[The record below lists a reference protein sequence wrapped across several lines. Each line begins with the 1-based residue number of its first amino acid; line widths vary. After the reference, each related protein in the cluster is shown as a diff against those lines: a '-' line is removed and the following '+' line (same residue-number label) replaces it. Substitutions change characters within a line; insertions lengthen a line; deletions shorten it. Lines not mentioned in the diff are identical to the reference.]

1 MWMDLDIAQNY
12 VLFLERYG
20 VDRDLHVRTHSFPTR
35 RSSDLG
41 VMQMPSGAANRRDMA
56 AMSVRQWCWAIWPE
70 KAWQRHGNQ
79 HERGRGAR
87 AIPAAPRPRERGSAR
102 DAGRTID
109 DGCGD
114 ALSGR
119 R

>member
-1 MWMDLDIAQNY
+1 M
-12 VLFLERYG
+12 R
-20 VDRDLHVRTHSFPTR
+20 
-35 RSSDLG
+35 LG
-41 VMQMPSGAANRRDMA
+41 LMPIPFGAANRRDMA
-56 AMSVRQWCWAIWPE
+56 AMSVRQWCWAILPG

-114 ALSGR
+114 ARSEEHTSELQSLMR
-119 R
+119 ISYAVFCL